1 MDEAGNGQEAPE
13 KLEQIHP
20 DIVLL
25 DINMPVMDGFAAI
38 STIRE
43 QPSLATLP
51 VLEVTA
57 YAMRGDREKILR
69 SGFDGYLE
77 AGQSTR
83 TGCRA
88 RSYPF
93 QSSRC

>member
-1 MDEAGNGQEAPE
+1 VDEAGNGQEAPE

-43 QPSLATLP
+43 QPSLATRP
-51 VLEVTA
+51 VLAVTA
-57 YAMRGDREKILR
+57 YAALVIVHAAGDLLPILV
-69 SGFDGYLE
+69 
-77 AGQSTR
+77 
-83 TGCRA
+83 
-88 RSYPF
+88 PWV
-93 QSSRC
+93 

>member
-1 MDEAGNGQEAPE
+1 VDEAGNGQEAPE

-51 VLEVTA
+51 VLAVTA
-57 YAMRGDREKILR
+57 YAALVIVHAAGDLLPILV
-69 SGFDGYLE
+69 
-77 AGQSTR
+77 
-83 TGCRA
+83 
-88 RSYPF
+88 PWV
-93 QSSRC
+93 

>member
-51 VLEVTA
+51 VLAVTA
-57 YAMRGDREKILR
+57 YAALVIVHAAGDLLPILV
-69 SGFDGYLE
+69 
-77 AGQSTR
+77 
-83 TGCRA
+83 
-88 RSYPF
+88 PWV
-93 QSSRC
+93 